1 MQLKVKASLVSPI
14 MYCHGLQ
21 INCITQKASSMFFL
35 IYCKFAGQT
44 NVCLMKQP
52 IIFKHLFIDYYSATP
67 KYLQLANCIIK
78 AITDGVL
85 KENDVLPSINELS
98 FEFEI
103 SRDTAEKGYKHL
115 KKNGVLGSVPGKGY
129 FVKNA
134 ELNQK
139 LKIFLLFNKL
149 SPHKKIIYDSLVT
162 SLGDLAAIDFYIYNN
177 DFIFF
182 KNLISQQKDNYTHYV
197 IIPHFMDGGENVHEI
212 INAIPKE
219 KLILLDKLVPG
230 VTGNYGAVYENFEE
244 DIYNALVQ
252 ANDKLS
258 RYNTIKIIFP
268 EYTYHPKEIL
278 EGFYRYC
285 QQYAF
290 NYKVVHSIE
299 EEAIQKGEVYI
310 NLMENDLVLLI
321 EKILAA
327 GLVVGKDVGVISYN
341 ETPLKKIILNG
352 ISTISTDF
360 QMMGEKTAE
369 LILNQSTEHVAIP
382 FYLTERNSL

>member
-1 MQLKVKASLVSPI
+1 
-14 MYCHGLQ
+14 
-21 INCITQKASSMFFL
+21 
-35 IYCKFAGQT
+35 
-44 NVCLMKQP
+44 MKQP
-52 IIFKHLFIDYYSATP
+52 AIFKHLLIDYYSATP
-67 KYLQLANCIIK
+67 KYLQLANCIVK
-78 AITDGVL
+78 AISDGVL

-149 SPHKKIIYDSLVT
+149 SPHKKIIYDALVA

-177 DFIFF
+177 DFLFF
-182 KNLISQQKDNYTHYV
+182 KKLISQQKDSYTHYV
-197 IIPHFMDGGENVHEI
+197 IVPHFLDGGENVHEV
-212 INAIPKE
+212 INTIPKE
-219 KLILLDKLVPG
+219 KLILLDKIVPG
-230 VTGNYGAVYENFEE
+230 ISGNYAAVYENFEE

-252 ANDKLS
+252 ANNKLS
-258 RYNTIKIIFP
+258 KYHTIKIIFP

-285 QQYAF
+285 QQFAF
-290 NYKVVHSIE
+290 TYKVVRNIE
-299 EEAIQKGEVYI
+299 NEPIKEGEVYI
-310 NLMENDLVLLI
+310 NLMENDLVVLI
-321 EKILAA
+321 EKIL
-327 GLVVGKDVGVISYN
+327 GTKLKVGKHVGVISYN

-352 ISTISTDF
+352 ITTISTDF
-360 QMMGEKTAE
+360 QMMGEKTAQ
-369 LILNQSTEHVAIP
+369 LILQQSTEHIAIP
-382 FYLTERNSL
+382 FYLKLRASL

>member
-1 MQLKVKASLVSPI
+1 
-14 MYCHGLQ
+14 
-21 INCITQKASSMFFL
+21 
-35 IYCKFAGQT
+35 
-44 NVCLMKQP
+44 MKQP
-52 IIFKHLFIDYYSATP
+52 LIFKHLFIDYYSATP

-78 AITDGVL
+78 AVSEGVL

-115 KKNGVLGSVPGKGY
+115 KKTGVLGSVPGKGY

-149 SPHKKIIYDSLVT
+149 SPHKKIIYDAFVASI
-162 SLGDLAAIDFYIYNN
+162 GDFAAIDFYIYNN
-177 DFIFF
+177 DFLLF
-182 KNLISQQKDNYTHYV
+182 KKLISQQKGDYTHYV
-197 IIPHFMDGGENVHEI
+197 IIPHFLEGGENVHEI
-212 INAIPKE
+212 VNTLPKD
-219 KLILLDKLVPG
+219 KLVLLDKLLPG
-230 VTGNYGAVYENFEE
+230 VTGNYAAIYEDFEK
-244 DIYNALVQ
+244 DIYSALVQ
-252 ANDKLS
+252 ANEKLS

-278 EGFYRYC
+278 EGFYKYC

-290 NYKVVHSIE
+290 NYKVIHNIE
-299 EEAIQKGEVYI
+299 EEAIQKGEVFI
-310 NLMENDLVLLI
+310 NLMENDLVILI

-327 GLVVGKDVGVISYN
+327 GLKVGKDVGVISYN

-352 ISTISTDF
+352 ITTVSTDF
-360 QMMGEKTAE
+360 QMMGEKAAQM
-369 LILNQSTEHVAIP
+369 ILEPSTEHVAIP
-382 FYLTERNSL
+382 FYLTLRASL